1 MFGNGRNV
9 GSSTPSKAARLA
21 FGQVEYNEEVNEK
34 EEEEMVQ
41 DIPRGSEEVLSA
53 SAPKEGAKPKED
65 KVENE
70 EAARS
75 PKDELYQM
83 VSDLGGPSKDQ
94 IEEMKKKLGRVHIV
108 ALDEDRLV
116 IIRPLRRVE
125 YRQLKMKQKEK
136 NMETDDLELEV
147 VQKCSVWPKLE
158 TTTYDVLEGGFVP
171 SLYQSILDISLFK
184 GESELAGITIK
195 L

>member
-1 MFGNGRNV
+1 MFGNNRNA
-9 GSSTPSKAARLA
+9 GSSTQSKAARLA
-21 FGQVEYNEEVNEK
+21 FNQMESEEKVM

-41 DIPRGSEEVLSA
+41 DIPKGNPEISSA
-53 SAPKEGAKPKED
+53 SAPQESAKPKEE
-65 KVENE
+65 KTQNE
-70 EAARS
+70 EVVRS
-75 PKDELYQM
+75 AKDELYQM
-83 VSDLGGPSKDQ
+83 VLDLGGPTKEQ

-125 YRQLKMKQKEK
+125 YRQLKTKQKEK
-136 NMETDDLELEV
+136 NMENDDLELEV

-184 GESELAGITIK
+184 GENELAGITIK